1 MDNLVAK
8 RYAKAILAQKN
19 ADEFY
24 ELLSAVAPAF
34 GQEKFRLI
42 LGSNELDK
50 QKKLEFVRSLFDKP
64 KANFVNFLQILA
76 QNSRLDLIPQILR
89 ELARQK
95 ALKEQIYQGVV
106 FSQKLLDKKALAQLE
121 KKLSDKFKVSIKLSN
136 ETSEAKGIKISLD
149 ELGYELGF
157 SMDSLKAKMSEFI
170 LKNL

>member
-50 QKKLEFVRSLFDKP
+50 QKKLDFVRSLFDKP
-64 KANFVNFLQILA
+64 KANFVNFLQLLA

-121 KKLSDKFKVSIKLSN
+121 KKLSDKFKVSIKLAN

-157 SMDSLKAKMSEFI
+157 SMDSLKTKMSEFI